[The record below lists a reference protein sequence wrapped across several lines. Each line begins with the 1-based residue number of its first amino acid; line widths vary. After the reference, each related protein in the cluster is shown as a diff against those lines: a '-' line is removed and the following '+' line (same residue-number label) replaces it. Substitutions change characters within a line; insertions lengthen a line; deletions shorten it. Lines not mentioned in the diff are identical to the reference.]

1 MVRPGF
7 GPRPRMFAAAAAARF
22 AMRHR
27 MPTIA
32 SVGRFQGS
40 ILLAFIIF
48 ITDKPSTSTE
58 AAIKTEEPSTSSKDI
73 EKGEVFDERAHLMKD
88 LDTRIVVQVD
98 ID

>member
-1 MVRPGF
+1 MLIKLVCF
-7 GPRPRMFAAAAAARF
+7 KKAYSF
-22 AMRHR
+22 
-27 MPTIA
+27 
-32 SVGRFQGS
+32 S
-40 ILLAFIIF
+40 FIIF

-98 ID
+98 TD